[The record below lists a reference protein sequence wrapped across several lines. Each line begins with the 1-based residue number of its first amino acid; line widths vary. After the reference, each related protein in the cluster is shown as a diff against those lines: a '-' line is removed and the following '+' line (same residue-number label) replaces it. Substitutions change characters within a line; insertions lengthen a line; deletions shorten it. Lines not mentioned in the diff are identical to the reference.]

1 MDALIQYI
9 MDYIRSHPDE
19 YREWLKAK
27 GQDVVPTTAWS
38 RRHSNGVRN
47 GRTSLGKPRIPRSG
61 IFCGRSS
68 RRLIGNER

>member
-27 GQDVVPTTAWS
+27 GQDEDGPEAHFQD
-38 RRHSNGVRN
+38 RALDF
-47 GRTSLGKPRIPRSG
+47 GRPEEAL
-61 IFCGRSS
+61 
-68 RRLIGNER
+68 

>member
-27 GQDVVPTTAWS
+27 GQDEDRHEAHLQDRAPILEG
-38 RRHSNGVRN
+38 RRTRY
-47 GRTSLGKPRIPRSG
+47 
-61 IFCGRSS
+61 
-68 RRLIGNER
+68 EA